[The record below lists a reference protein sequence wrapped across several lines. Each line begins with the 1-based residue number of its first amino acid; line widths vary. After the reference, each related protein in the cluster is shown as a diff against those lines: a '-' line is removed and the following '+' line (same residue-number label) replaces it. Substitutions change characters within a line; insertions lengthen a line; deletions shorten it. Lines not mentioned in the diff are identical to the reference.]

1 MNRREFLK
9 TAAAV
14 AALIALGGCKKEA
27 KTSEKKR
34 GTMTCREFPGI
45 GASISLLGYGL
56 MRMPKVGNGPEI
68 DKEKGFALI
77 DEAMKG
83 GINYYDTAW
92 FYHDGLSETFAGE
105 ALSRYPRDS
114 YNLASKLP
122 MRLLESGEQAEE
134 IFNKQLEKCKVD
146 YFDFYLLHN
155 LNGPLWE
162 KTLHNGAVDF
172 AMTLKGKGKIK
183 RLGFSFHG
191 DNKDFPKILDYTKW
205 DFVQIQANY
214 FDWDNFSKEQYEEAT
229 KRGIPVVVMEPLRG
243 GELANNLRPAAV
255 EVLEEAKPG
264 STPAQWAFRFI
275 ASKPNVLTV
284 LSGMTKMEHLKENLT
299 TFSPFEPITQE
310 EEQVLAKALQIY
322 KEDGK
327 VPCTGCRYC
336 TPCPAGVAIPDIFKL
351 YNEYRT
357 KMRKRDAIRE
367 YENLGKDA
375 MATACVECGACLK
388 KCPQSIDIPKE
399 LKRIHKELKG

>member
-1 MNRREFLK
+1 MNRREFIK
-9 TAAAV
+9 TSV
-14 AALIALGGCKKEA
+14 AILALSALGGCKREELA
-27 KTSEKKR
+27 KAVKK
-34 GTMTCREFPGI
+34 GAMTYTEIPGI
-45 GASISLLGYGL
+45 GAKISLLGYGL

-77 DEAMKG
+77 DEALKG
-83 GINYYDTAW
+83 GINYFDTAW

-105 ALSRYPRDS
+105 ALSRHPRDS

-162 KTLHNGAVDF
+162 KTLKNGAVDF

-214 FDWDNFSKEQYEEAT
+214 YDWDAFSKEQYEEAE
-229 KRGIPVVVMEPLRG
+229 KRGIPVVIMEPLRG
-243 GELANNLRPAAV
+243 GELAKLRPDAR
-255 EVLEEAKPG
+255 EVLEKAEPG
-264 STPAQWAFRFI
+264 STPAKWAFRYI
-275 ASKPNVLTV
+275 AGKKNVLTV
-284 LSGMTKMEHLKENLT
+284 LSGMTQMEHLKENLV
-299 TFSPFEPITQE
+299 TFSPLVPLNDE
-310 EEQVLAKALQIY
+310 EDKTLAAALKTY
-322 KEDGK
+322 KEAGI
-327 VPCTGCRYC
+327 VPCTACRYC
-336 TPCPAGVAIPDIFKL
+336 TPCPVGVAIPDIFKI
-351 YNEYRT
+351 YNDYRRGVRISQT
-357 KMRKRDAIRE
+357 KKA
-367 YENLGKDA
+367 YEALGSDA

-388 KCPQSIDIPKE
+388 KCPQSIEIPKE
-399 LKRIHKELKG
+399 LKRIHKEIEG

>member
-9 TAAAV
+9 SSAAIV
-14 AALIALGGCKKEA
+14 ALLALGGCKKEEIA
-27 KTSEKKR
+27 KAAKGGK
-34 GTMTCREFPGI
+34 MTYREFPGI
-45 GASISLLGYGL
+45 GAKISLLGYGL

-68 DKEKGFALI
+68 DKEKGFALV
-77 DEAMKG
+77 DEALKG
-83 GINYYDTAW
+83 GVNYFDTAW

-105 ALSRYPRDS
+105 ALSRHPRES

-122 MRLLESGEQAEE
+122 MRILESGEQAEE
-134 IFNKQLEKCKVD
+134 VFNKQLEKCKVD

-162 KTLHNGAVDF
+162 KTLKNGAVDF

-214 FDWDNFSKEQYEEAT
+214 YDWDTFSKEQYEEAA

-243 GELANNLRPAAV
+243 GELAKLRPDAR
-255 EVLEEAKPG
+255 EVLEKAEPG
-264 STPAQWAFRFI
+264 STPAKWAFRYI
-275 ASKPNVLTV
+275 AEKENILTV
-284 LSGMTKMEHLKENLT
+284 LSGMTQMEHLKENIN
-299 TFSPFEPITQE
+299 TFSPLEPLSDDE
-310 EEQVLAKALQIY
+310 EKTLAVALKTY
-322 KEDGK
+322 KEAGI

-336 TPCPAGVAIPDIFKL
+336 TPCPAGVAIPDIFKI
-351 YNEYRT
+351 YNDYRRGVRISQT
-357 KMRKRDAIRE
+357 KKA
-367 YENLGKDA
+367 YEALGSDA
-375 MATACVECGACLK
+375 MATSCVECGACLK
-388 KCPQSIDIPKE
+388 KCPQSIEIPKE
-399 LKRIHKELKG
+399 LKRIHKEIEG

>member
-1 MNRREFLK
+1 MNRREFIK
-9 TAAAV
+9 TSV
-14 AALIALGGCKKEA
+14 AILALTALGGCKKEA

-34 GTMTCREFPGI
+34 GTMTYREFPGI
-45 GASISLLGYGL
+45 GAKVSLLGYGL
-56 MRMPKVGNGPEI
+56 MRMPKVGGGPEI
-68 DKEKGFALI
+68 DKGKGFALI

-172 AMTLKGKGKIK
+172 AMTLKGTGKIK

-214 FDWDNFSKEQYEEAT
+214 YDWDTFSKEQYEEAT
-229 KRGIPVVVMEPLRG
+229 KRGIPVVIMEPLRG
-243 GELANNLRPAAV
+243 GELAKLRPDAR
-255 EVLEEAKPG
+255 EVLETAKPG
-264 STPAQWAFRFI
+264 STPAQWAFRYI
-275 ASKPNVLTV
+275 AEKENVLTV
-284 LSGMTKMEHLKENLT
+284 LSGMTQMEHLKENLT
-299 TFSPFEPITQE
+299 TFSPMEPLSE
-310 EEQVLAKALQIY
+310 EEEKTLQIALKTY
-322 KEDGK
+322 RESGI

-336 TPCPAGVAIPDIFKL
+336 TPCPAGVAIPDIFKI
-351 YNEYRT
+351 YNDYRRTVRLSQT
-357 KMRKRDAIRE
+357 KKA
-367 YENLGKDA
+367 YEALGKDA
-375 MATACVECGACLK
+375 IASACVECGACLK

-399 LKRIHKELKG
+399 LKRIHKELQG

>member
-9 TAAAV
+9 SSAAIV
-14 AALIALGGCKKEA
+14 ALLALGGCKKEELA
-27 KTSEKKR
+27 KAVKK
-34 GTMTCREFPGI
+34 GTMTYREFPGI
-45 GASISLLGYGL
+45 GAKISLLGYGL
-56 MRMPKVGNGPEI
+56 MRMPKTGNGPEI

-77 DEAMKG
+77 DEAIKG
-83 GINYYDTAW
+83 GINYFDTAW

-105 ALSRYPRDS
+105 ALSRHPRDS
-114 YNLASKLP
+114 YYLASKLP

-162 KTLHNGAVDF
+162 KTLKNGAVDF

-191 DNKDFPKILDYTKW
+191 DNKDLPAILDYTKW

-214 FDWDNFSKEQYEEAT
+214 YDWDTFSKEQYEEAA
-229 KRGIPVVVMEPLRG
+229 KRGIPVVIMEPLRG
-243 GELANNLRPAAV
+243 GELAKLRPDAR
-255 EVLEEAKPG
+255 EVLEKAEPG
-264 STPAQWAFRFI
+264 STPAKWAFRYI
-275 ASKPNVLTV
+275 AEKENVLTV
-284 LSGMTKMEHLKENLT
+284 LSGMTQMEHLKENID
-299 TFSPFEPITQE
+299 TFSPLEPLSDDE
-310 EEQVLAKALQIY
+310 EKTLAVALKTY
-322 KEDGK
+322 KEAGI

-336 TPCPAGVAIPDIFKL
+336 TPCPAGVAIPDIFKI
-351 YNEYRT
+351 YNDYRRTVRLSQT
-357 KMRKRDAIRE
+357 KKA
-367 YENLGKDA
+367 YEELGKDA

-388 KCPQSIDIPKE
+388 KCPQSIEIPKE
-399 LKRIHKELKG
+399 LKRIHKEIEG

>member
-162 KTLHNGAVDF
+162 KTLHS
-172 AMTLKGKGKIK
+172 
-183 RLGFSFHG
+183 RS
-191 DNKDFPKILDYTKW
+191 
-205 DFVQIQANY
+205 
-214 FDWDNFSKEQYEEAT
+214 AT
-229 KRGIPVVVMEPLRG
+229 AGHTISSTEGSSPSP
-243 GELANNLRPAAV
+243 NSS
-255 EVLEEAKPG
+255 PG
-264 STPAQWAFRFI
+264 SSPAR
-275 ASKPNVLTV
+275 
-284 LSGMTKMEHLKENLT
+284 
-299 TFSPFEPITQE
+299 
-310 EEQVLAKALQIY
+310 
-322 KEDGK
+322 
-327 VPCTGCRYC
+327 
-336 TPCPAGVAIPDIFKL
+336 
-351 YNEYRT
+351 
-357 KMRKRDAIRE
+357 
-367 YENLGKDA
+367 
-375 MATACVECGACLK
+375 
-388 KCPQSIDIPKE
+388 
-399 LKRIHKELKG
+399 

>member
-9 TAAAV
+9 SSAAII
-14 AALIALGGCKKEA
+14 ALLALGGCKKEEIA
-27 KTSEKKR
+27 KAAKGGK
-34 GTMTCREFPGI
+34 MTYREFPGI
-45 GASISLLGYGL
+45 GAKISLLGYGL
-56 MRMPKVGNGPEI
+56 MRMPKTGNGPEI

-77 DEAMKG
+77 DEALKG
-83 GINYYDTAW
+83 GVNYFDTAW

-105 ALSRYPRDS
+105 ALSRHPRDS
-114 YNLASKLP
+114 YYLASKLP

-162 KTLHNGAVDF
+162 KTLKNGAVDF

-191 DNKDFPKILDYTKW
+191 ENKDFPKILDYTKW

-214 FDWDNFSKEQYEEAT
+214 YDWDIFSKEQYEEAE

-243 GELANNLRPAAV
+243 GELAKLRPDAR
-255 EVLEEAKPG
+255 EVLEKAEPG
-264 STPAQWAFRFI
+264 STPAKWAFRYI
-275 ASKPNVLTV
+275 AKKKNVLTV
-284 LSGMTKMEHLKENLT
+284 LSGMTQMEHLKENLT
-299 TFSPFEPITQE
+299 TFSPLEPLSE
-310 EEQVLAKALQIY
+310 EEEKTLATALKTY
-322 KEDGK
+322 KESGI

-336 TPCPAGVAIPDIFKL
+336 TPCPAGVAIPDIFKI
-351 YNEYRT
+351 YNDYRRGARINQT
-357 KMRKRDAIRE
+357 RRA
-367 YENLGKDA
+367 YEALGKDA
-375 MATACVECGACLK
+375 QATACVECGACLK

-399 LKRIHKELKG
+399 LKRIHKEIQG